1 MVTKP
6 QLKKLIAQPRT
17 VAVATPGDPA
27 LGPLKLL
34 PGTWTSCGGGW
45 NMIALP
51 FETPPPLDY
60 RLLLN
65 QYSETLTFT
74 LVDKAVPNRGIDD
87 AHEQQTDQHV
97 VTLDYEQ
104 VIRQDVAV
112 DEPPSAVAGQPGAA
126 IHHEPGLFLHMLDQI
141 PDAFSIARL
150 ATVPH
155 GDAALALGKHK
166 TITGFTANTSI
177 PAVNGLP
184 VGVGQNVQTNPYLA
198 PYKRFED
205 APFKGNV
212 ADPGFPGFKPSSPHQ
227 LLVLAATGLPIK
239 TTTILELDT
248 TNATGGIHNIPFVV
262 KQANAASMKSTFWIH
277 ELTDDSLVLQYLQ
290 VVILDFFPRR
300 DGQPGRIGWPHVSIN
315 TLTKRYDHPCD
326 YAEMSSKPNE

>member
-1 MVTKP
+1 MVTTP
-6 QLKKLIAQPRT
+6 QLRRLITQPRS
-17 VAVATPGDPA
+17 VQVATSGDPA
-27 LGPLKLL
+27 LGPLRLL
-34 PGTWTSCGGGW
+34 PGTWTSEGMGW

-74 LVDKAVPNRGIDD
+74 LVDKAVPNRGIND
-87 AHEQQTDQHV
+87 AHDTQTDQHV

-104 VIRQDVAV
+104 VVHQDVAV
-112 DEPPSAVAGQPGAA
+112 DRPASTVAGPPGAA

-141 PDAFSIARL
+141 PDGFDIARL

-155 GDAALALGKHK
+155 GDAALALGKSAQ
-166 TITGFTANTSI
+166 ITTFSPQQHI

-184 VGVGQNVQTNPYLA
+184 VGVRHDLTSPYLA
-198 PYKRFED
+198 PYKFFED
-205 APFKGNV
+205 NPFKGNV
-212 ADPGFPGFKPSSPHQ
+212 TASGFPGFKPATPHQ
-227 LLVLAATGLPIK
+227 LLIEAASGLSISK
-239 TTTILELDT
+239 TTILELDT
-248 TNATGGIHNIPFVV
+248 TNETGGIHNIGFVV
-262 KQANAASMKSTFWIH
+262 KHANAASMKSTFWIH
-277 ELTDDSLVLQYLQ
+277 ELTNGKLVLQYLQ

-315 TLTKRYDHPCD
+315 TLRKRWTRPRT
-326 YAEMSSKPNE
+326 YAQIAARPD